1 MTAHLHPQPPPIT
14 CPSSLVASC
23 GPLLGFEPE
32 SCLIALLAVP
42 GRPGRV
48 IARVDLVPDHTARDC
63 AAMLAGSLIRAGGSR
78 VAIVLWIDAHNATPR
93 TELPGLALVESLTT
107 RLSRSGIG
115 VDACLA
121 TNGEHWWELLCRRPG
136 CCSEEAQPV
145 DPDVAGAVRVQYA
158 VAGYAPLASRT
169 ELALRLRPEPE
180 AVARTERH
188 LARASTGQG
197 SRRWRERQL
206 RLVWPLLRPGPSG
219 EGCEP
224 GRHTAPD
231 PRGLGAWPS
240 TATSAQLDGPHAVG
254 PDPGPESVVLAL
266 SDIGVRDVVLL
277 RLASSEVTCR
287 SCWDGTLEA
296 LAAVVRAAPPS
307 HAAPAA
313 TLLAVAAWLAGE
325 GALATIAVEHALA
338 DRSDYRLAQLASQLI
353 GSGVDPRSWRG
364 SVLGLT
370 EEDCLRTGLQGR
382 RREDGGDAA

>member
-48 IARVDLVPDHTARDC
+48 IARVDLVPDQSAQDC
-63 AAMLAGSLIRAGGSR
+63 AAMLAGSLIRAGGVR
-78 VAIVLWIDAHNATPR
+78 VALVLWIDARGATPR
-93 TELPGLALVESLTT
+93 SELPGLALVEALTT
-107 RLSRSGIG
+107 RLSRSSIE
-115 VDACLA
+115 VDACVA
-121 TNGEHWWELLCRRPG
+121 TNGERWWELLCRRPG
-136 CCSEEAQPV
+136 CCPEEAQPV
-145 DPDVAGAVRVQYA
+145 DPEVAGAVRLQYA
-158 VAGYAPLASRT
+158 VAGYAPLASRK

-197 SRRWRERQL
+197 SRRWRERQV
-206 RLVWPLLRPGPSG
+206 RLVWPLLSPGLSG

-224 GRHTAPD
+224 GRHTAPEV
-231 PRGLGAWPS
+231 RGLAAWPS
-240 TATSAQLDGPHAVG
+240 AAASSQLDGPRGLVPG
-254 PDPGPESVVLAL
+254 PGPEAVVLAL
-266 SDIGVRDVVLL
+266 GDVGVRDVILL
-277 RLASSEVTCR
+277 RLASAEVTCR

-325 GALATIAVEHALA
+325 GALATIAVEYALA
-338 DRSDYRLAQLASQLI
+338 DRSDYRLAHLASQLI

-370 EEDCLRTGLQGR
+370 EEDCLRAGLPER
-382 RREDGGDAA
+382 SREDGGDAA